1 MSEAIAHI
9 DQHSSGHTESI
20 VTENYTSGRRFMS
33 EVDSSLACLLAHQ
46 VARFHCC
53 HVERWLM
60 FVLYSFCLL
69 LFLRTNVPIT
79 KHDIFL

>member
-33 EVDSSLACLLAHQ
+33 EVDSSSIMVNASTADD
-46 VARFHCC
+46 A
-53 HVERWLM
+53 
-60 FVLYSFCLL
+60 
-69 LFLRTNVPIT
+69 NG
-79 KHDIFL
+79 